1 MRPILKIPSKKIGVF
16 EGFDSLRHLMIESVG
31 SYCAYCESPI
41 TTDFPFATKISISD
55 ESVKLEVGNKS
66 FEFSRGI
73 NPRRFTNAWVN
84 QQVICSSCAAAK
96 GESPGSLEG
105 FKHILAADRER
116 FDILTANAPR
126 RIRLSDDDSDDLF
139 MAAAQEWLWPDSSTD
154 ENGDADIIV
163 LPGDNTF
170 DLFTY
175 EKSSLSQIDLKDR
188 RLVRLT
194 EQEAEEDWT
203 RDHQDK
209 VWVIPN
215 EDFIKV
221 QENQQSLRERAY
233 NTILGFNLNYCNPAS
248 PIALDRRVDNR
259 TAALETVNLA
269 IDCLNQTVN
278 ECMAK
283 GSDETLE
290 DSRIES
296 LIDFIRE
303 TLKATGFWSLW
314 ARHFIDTINDPG
326 NSFWNCY
333 SESARQRLLYGLLI
347 EYEVDLRRQIS
358 TRPSKS
364 DPISPDDLDDEIAIL
379 MVIPGTDIS
388 RLSFIK

>member
-1 MRPILKIPSKKIGVF
+1 MRPILKIPLRKIGIF
-16 EGFDSLRHLMIESVG
+16 EGFDNLRHLLLDSAG

-55 ESVKLEVGNKS
+55 ESAELEVGNKS

-73 NPRRFTNAWVN
+73 NPRRFANAWVN

-96 GESPGSLEG
+96 GELPGSLEG
-105 FKHILAADRER
+105 FEQIFATNKER
-116 FDILTANAPR
+116 FDVLTANAPG
-126 RIRLSDDDSDDLF
+126 RIRLSNDDSDDLF
-139 MAAAQEWLWPDSSTD
+139 IAAGQKWLWPDSSTD
-154 ENGDADIIV
+154 ENGDANIIV

-170 DLFTY
+170 DLFKS
-175 EKSSLSQIDLKDR
+175 EKSSHSQIDLKDS

-194 EQEAEEDWT
+194 ELEAKEAWA
-203 RDHQDK
+203 RDLQDK

-215 EDFIKV
+215 EDFIKL

-248 PIALDRRVDNR
+248 PKASDRRVDNR

-269 IDCLNQTVN
+269 IDSLNQTLSDGMVT
-278 ECMAK
+278 
-283 GSDETLE
+283 GSDEDLE

-314 ARHFIDTINDPG
+314 ARRFVAEINDPG
-326 NSFWNCY
+326 NSLWNGY

-347 EYEVDLRRQIS
+347 EYEVDLRRQIHI
-358 TRPSKS
+358 RDPKS
-364 DPISPDDLDDEIAIL
+364 DPISLDDIDDEIEIL
-379 MVIPGTDIS
+379 MVIPGTDVS